1 MIEREIMPRLR
12 RLFELFP
19 FVTVTGPRQAGK
31 TTLCRAA
38 FDDLAYVSLDAA
50 DAREQAESDPRG
62 LLAELGT
69 PAIIDEIQHV
79 PALLSY
85 LKERADEAGSNGQY
99 VLTGSANLR
108 LTEAVSESLAGRT
121 ALLRL
126 MPLSLAERRLA
137 SPQASAN
144 ELIFG
149 GFYPRIVDQQLE
161 PRSTL
166 ADYFETYVERD
177 VRLMGGVGDLTA
189 FRNFA
194 ALCAGRIG
202 QLANLSSLGDDAG
215 VTHTTARQW
224 MTVLERSYIAFLLQ
238 PHFANIRKR
247 LVRTPK
253 IYFYDVGLAS
263 YLLGIEYP
271 EQVATHPLRGVLFEN
286 LVVTEA
292 LKHRWNRGFEP
303 RLSFFRDSRGLECD
317 LLYETGWGINAIEIK
332 SGATVNNDMFRAL
345 RKVADVLPN
354 VTAKT
359 LVYGGER
366 SQTRTDVDIVPLV
379 EFAAALARF
388 DTETVVTVSSEGA
401 PVVGAD
407 VLALFPNGT
416 RVTATADDK
425 GVARLDLHADDL
437 PMTVF
442 VAGPSLSA
450 HVSTDWVPARGAL
463 SVELAPL
470 TGGGS
475 AIFEDQTGYLPG
487 IEGRLNSILDGD
499 GRTYLYTTNVAV
511 NGTLSSG
518 AVYFKVGDETLH
530 LEDANGGS
538 SEIRFVAMSGQ
549 SSLLEY
555 HTPRRAG

>member
-1 MIEREIMPRLR
+1 MPRLR
-12 RLFELFP
+12 RLFEQFP

-38 FDDLAYVSLDAA
+38 FGDLAYISLDAA
-50 DAREQAESDPRG
+50 DAREQAASDPRG
-62 LLAELGT
+62 LLAELGA
-69 PAIIDEIQHV
+69 PAVIDEIQHV
-79 PALLSY
+79 PTLLSY
-85 LKERADEAGSNGQY
+85 LKERADEAGTNGQY

-126 MPLSLAERRLA
+126 MPFSLAERKM
-137 SPQASAN
+137 AN
-144 ELIFG
+144 SHMSVSELIFG

-161 PRSTL
+161 PRTVL

-177 VRLMGGVGDLTA
+177 IRLMGGVGDLTA

-194 ALCAGRIG
+194 GLCAGRIG

-263 YLLGIEYP
+263 YLLGIERP
-271 EQVATHPLRGVLFEN
+271 EQVATHPLRGALFEN

-292 LKHRWNRGFEP
+292 LKHRWNRGLEP

-345 RKVADVLPN
+345 RKVADVLPD

-366 SQTRTDVDIVPLV
+366 SQRRTDFDVVPIFQ
-379 EFAAALARF
+379 FAAALARF
-388 DTETVVTVSSEGA
+388 DTETAVIVSCDGA
-401 PVVGAD
+401 PAAEAD
-407 VLALFPNGT
+407 VLVLFPNGT
-416 RVTATADDK
+416 RRGATTDAR
-425 GVARLDLHADDL
+425 GVARLDLYTDDL

-442 VAGPSLSA
+442 VAGPNLSA
-450 HVSTDWVPARGAL
+450 HVSTGWIPASGAL
-463 SVELAPL
+463 SVELASL
-470 TGGGS
+470 VDGGS
-475 AIFEDQTGYLPG
+475 AIFEDQTGYVPG
-487 IEGRLNSILDGD
+487 IEGRLDPILDNLD
-499 GRTYLYTTNVAV
+499 RTYLRTTNVAV
-511 NGTLSSG
+511 NGG
-518 AVYFKVGDETLH
+518 QQQPVHFAVGDEVLN
-530 LEDANGGS
+530 LVDAHGN
-538 SEIRFVAMSGQ
+538 ERNLRIVAMRGQ

-555 HTPRRAG
+555 HSPSESD

>member
-12 RLFELFP
+12 RLFEQFP

-38 FDDLAYVSLDAA
+38 FDDFAYISLDAV
-50 DAREQAESDPRG
+50 DAREQAETDPRG

-69 PAIIDEIQHV
+69 PAVIDEIQHV
-79 PALLSY
+79 PTLLSY
-85 LKERADEAGSNGQY
+85 LKERADEAGGNGQY

-137 SPQASAN
+137 SPQVSAN

-263 YLLGIEYP
+263 YLLGIEGP
-271 EQVATHPLRGVLFEN
+271 AQVATHPLRGVLFEN

-332 SGATVNNDMFRAL
+332 SGATVNKDMFRAL
-345 RKVADVLPN
+345 GKVAEVLPN

-359 LVYGGER
+359 LVYGGDR
-366 SQTRTDVDIVPLV
+366 SQTRTDFEVVPLA
-379 EFAAALARF
+379 EFAAALERF

-416 RVTATADDK
+416 RVKAATDDK

-442 VAGPSLSA
+442 VAGPNVSA
-450 HVSTDWVPARGAL
+450 HVSTGWVPASGAL
-463 SVELAPL
+463 SVELTPL
-470 TGGGS
+470 IHGGS
-475 AIFEDQTGYLPG
+475 VIFEDQTGYVPG
-487 IEGRLNSILDGD
+487 IEGRLNPILDNLD
-499 GRTYLYTTNVAV
+499 RTYLYTTNVAV
-511 NGTLSSG
+511 NGG
-518 AVYFKVGDETLH
+518 QQQPVHFAVGDEVLN
-530 LEDANGGS
+530 LVDAHGN
-538 SEIRFVAMSGQ
+538 ERDLRIVAMRGQ
-549 SSLLEY
+549 SALLEY
-555 HTPRRAG
+555 LSPSESS

>member
-1 MIEREIMPRLR
+1 MIEREITQRLR
-12 RLFELFP
+12 RLFEQFP

-38 FDDLAYVSLDAA
+38 FDDLAYISLDAA

-62 LLAELGT
+62 LLAELGA
-69 PAIIDEIQHV
+69 PAVIDEIQHV

-99 VLTGSANLR
+99 VLSGSANLR

-126 MPLSLAERRLA
+126 MPLSLTERRLA

-263 YLLGIEYP
+263 YLLGIERP

-286 LVVTEA
+286 IVVTEA

-332 SGATVNNDMFRAL
+332 SGATVNKDMFRSL
-345 RKVADVLPN
+345 RKVADLLPD
-354 VTAKT
+354 VISKT
-359 LVYGGER
+359 LVYGGDH
-366 SQTRTDVDIVPLV
+366 SQSRIDVDVVPLA
-379 EFAAALARF
+379 ELATALARF
-388 DTETVVTVSSEGA
+388 
-401 PVVGAD
+401 
-407 VLALFPNGT
+407 
-416 RVTATADDK
+416 
-425 GVARLDLHADDL
+425 
-437 PMTVF
+437 
-442 VAGPSLSA
+442 
-450 HVSTDWVPARGAL
+450 
-463 SVELAPL
+463 
-470 TGGGS
+470 
-475 AIFEDQTGYLPG
+475 
-487 IEGRLNSILDGD
+487 
-499 GRTYLYTTNVAV
+499 
-511 NGTLSSG
+511 
-518 AVYFKVGDETLH
+518 
-530 LEDANGGS
+530 EDAP
-538 SEIRFVAMSGQ
+538 
-549 SSLLEY
+549 
-555 HTPRRAG
+555 TT

>member
-12 RLFELFP
+12 RLFEQFP

-38 FDDLAYVSLDAA
+38 FDDFAYISLDAV
-50 DAREQAESDPRG
+50 DAREQAETDPRG

-69 PAIIDEIQHV
+69 PAVIDEIQHV

-85 LKERADEAGSNGQY
+85 LKERADEAGGNGQY

-137 SPQASAN
+137 SPQVSAN

-263 YLLGIEYP
+263 YLLGIEGP
-271 EQVATHPLRGVLFEN
+271 AQVATHPLRGVLFEN

-292 LKHRWNRGFEP
+292 LKHRRNRGFEP

-332 SGATVNNDMFRAL
+332 SGATVNKDMFRAL
-345 RKVADVLPN
+345 GKVAEVLPN

-359 LVYGGER
+359 LVYGGDR
-366 SQTRTDVDIVPLV
+366 SQTRTDFEVVPLA
-379 EFAAALARF
+379 EFAAALERF

-416 RVTATADDK
+416 RVNAATDDK
-425 GVARLDLHADDL
+425 GVARPDLHADDL

-450 HVSTDWVPARGAL
+450 HVSTGWVPASGAL
-463 SVELAPL
+463 SVDLTPL
-470 TGGGS
+470 IDGGS
-475 AIFEDQTGYLPG
+475 VIFEDQTGYVPG
-487 IEGRLNSILDGD
+487 IEGRLNPILDNLD
-499 GRTYLYTTNVAV
+499 QTYIYTTNVAV
-511 NGTLSSG
+511 NGG
-518 AVYFKVGDETLH
+518 QPQPVHFAMGDEVLN
-530 LEDANGGS
+530 LVDAHGN
-538 SEIRFVAMSGQ
+538 ERDLRIVAMSGQ

-555 HTPRRAG
+555 LSPSESS

>member
-1 MIEREIMPRLR
+1 MIEREVMPHLR
-12 RLFELFP
+12 RLFEQFP

-38 FDDLAYVSLDAA
+38 FADLAYISLDAA
-50 DAREQAESDPRG
+50 DARERADSDPRG

-69 PAIIDEIQHV
+69 PAVIDEIQHV

-85 LKERADEAGSNGQY
+85 LKERADEAGGNGQY

-108 LTEAVSESLAGRT
+108 LTESVSESLAGRT

-126 MPLSLAERRLA
+126 MPFSLAER
-137 SPQASAN
+137 SAANPHATVN

-149 GFYPRIVDQQLE
+149 GFYPRIIDQQLE

-177 VRLMGGVGDLTA
+177 IRSMGGVGDLTA

-202 QLANLSSLGDDAG
+202 QLANLSALGDDAG

-263 YLLGIEYP
+263 YLLGIESP
-271 EQVATHPLRGVLFEN
+271 EQVATHPLRGALFEN
-286 LVVTEA
+286 IVVTEA
-292 LKHRWNRGFEP
+292 LKYRWNRRLEP

-332 SGATVNNDMFRAL
+332 SGATVNNDMFRSL
-345 RKVADVLPN
+345 RRVADLLPKVN
-354 VTAKT
+354 SKT
-359 LVYGGER
+359 LVYGGDR
-366 SQTRTDVDIVPLV
+366 VQSRVDVDVVPLAG
-379 EFAAALARF
+379 FAGALARF
-388 DTETVVTVSSEGA
+388 EEA
-401 PVVGAD
+401 PA
-407 VLALFPNGT
+407 
-416 RVTATADDK
+416 
-425 GVARLDLHADDL
+425 
-437 PMTVF
+437 
-442 VAGPSLSA
+442 S
-450 HVSTDWVPARGAL
+450 
-463 SVELAPL
+463 
-470 TGGGS
+470 
-475 AIFEDQTGYLPG
+475 
-487 IEGRLNSILDGD
+487 
-499 GRTYLYTTNVAV
+499 
-511 NGTLSSG
+511 
-518 AVYFKVGDETLH
+518 
-530 LEDANGGS
+530 
-538 SEIRFVAMSGQ
+538 
-549 SSLLEY
+549 
-555 HTPRRAG
+555 